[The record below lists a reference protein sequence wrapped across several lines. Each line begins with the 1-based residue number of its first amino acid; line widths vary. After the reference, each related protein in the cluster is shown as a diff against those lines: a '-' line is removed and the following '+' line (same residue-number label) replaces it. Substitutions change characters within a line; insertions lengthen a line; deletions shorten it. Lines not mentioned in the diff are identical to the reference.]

1 MMGLIEK
8 SGPVIYALA
17 LCSLIAMAVTIE
29 RLLALRRS
37 RVLPQPII
45 DVVESIQP
53 GKDLSLALEICRRNP
68 GVLSDVMR
76 AGLENADRGWE
87 VMRDA
92 VLDAGRQETP
102 TIEKH
107 LFWLQTVAQA
117 SPLLGL
123 LGTVF
128 GMIQMFSSVSLA
140 GLGDPQ
146 LLSKG
151 ISMAMLT
158 TAEGLCIGIPAL
170 VAYNYLTSRSEV
182 MIAEIEVYAS
192 RMLARLR
199 PPQQQVPTP

>member
-1 MMGLIEK
+1 MMDLVQR

-17 LCSLIAMAVTIE
+17 LCSLVAMAVTIE
-29 RLLALRRS
+29 RFIALRRS
-37 RVLPQPII
+37 RVLPQQIV
-45 DVVESIQP
+45 DVVEAIQP

-68 GVLSDVMR
+68 GVLSNVLR
-76 AGLENADRGWE
+76 AGLENAEQQWE

-92 VLDAGRQETP
+92 VIDAGRQGTP
-102 TIEKH
+102 AIERH

-128 GMIQMFSSVSLA
+128 GMIQMFSAVSLY

-146 LLSKG
+146 VLSKG
-151 ISMAMLT
+151 IGVAMLT

-170 VAYNYLTSRSEV
+170 VAYNYLRSRSESL
-182 MIAEIEVYAS
+182 IAEIEAYAS
-192 RMLARLR
+192 RMVARLR
-199 PPQQQVPTP
+199 PPQPERVP